1 MKTSKQTLR
10 TIILSLLIATNIFAF
25 SACNSQSTEPINTV
39 SVHDSKCPENEYK
52 NHDWLSPTCIEP
64 AKCFWCGVYKDE
76 KLSEHHNWYTYDNGL
91 TKCQDCNILR
101 EDWLTQQGQ
110 NSSSNGCINGHT
122 QGNWTIT
129 KYPTLVSAGVE
140 ELLCNV
146 CDKLLD
152 SRTVQKK
159 LPQVESDHFNFTD
172 KEFIEWFNNKD
183 GSYIISNTELGEY
196 GNDSPFTS
204 YKITF
209 SDGETGTI
217 MLSHGDVGDNIIDKN
232 GFITGIYVDGKTS
245 YAAAT
250 VVWIGKEINS
260 KFDIDDAINNLLSD
274 KSYISA
280 QMYCNYIDFSD
291 GTAIA
296 YLEPYQ

>member
-1 MKTSKQTLR
+1 MRKFVAPR
-10 TIILSLLIATNIFAF
+10 ILTTLLIIATVFAI
-25 SACNSQSTEPINTV
+25 SSCRNNPDTCT
-39 SVHDSKCPENEYK
+39 
-52 NHDWLSPTCIEP
+52 HDWGAPTCLEPAQCYKCDTYKADGILGNHNYSAATCREP
-64 AKCFWCGVYKDE
+64 AKCIYCNQYKDD
-76 KLSEHHNWYTYDNGL
+76 KLGIHEFSSETGYCYYCGISRDN
-91 TKCQDCNILR
+91 
-101 EDWLTQQGQ
+101 
-110 NSSSNGCINGHT
+110 SNNTCVNGHT
-122 QGNWTIT
+122 EEKWIIT
-129 KYPTLVSAGVE
+129 KNPTLISNGIE
-140 ELLCNV
+140 ELKCGVCN
-146 CDKLLD
+146 KSLD

-209 SDGETGTI
+209 SDGKTGTI
-217 MLSHGDVGDNIIDKN
+217 MLSHGEVDNIIDKD
-232 GFITGIYVDGKTS
+232 GYITGIYVEGDTS